1 MLGNLFSKEKS
12 NIEVQHDGL
21 TLDMTRVPHH
31 VAIIMDGNGRWAKRR
46 GMPRSAGHKA
56 GADTLKQIIMA
67 SDELGIKVL
76 TVYAFSTENW
86 KRPEEEVSYIM
97 NLMLTYLKKN
107 LADLDAK
114 NVQLRFIGD
123 RTRLSKDLQELF
135 NTAETSMYKNSGLI
149 VNVAVNYGGRGE
161 IATAVKS
168 IVKDVENKKIEA
180 SQISEELISTY
191 LYTAPENEV
200 DLLIRPGADLRISNY
215 LLWQIAYAEFWYTD
229 LCWPDFTKETLI
241 EAIKSYQ
248 GRDRRFGGLH
258 EE

>member
-1 MLGNLFSKEKS
+1 M
-12 NIEVQHDGL
+12 
-21 TLDMTRVPHH
+21 
-31 VAIIMDGNGRWAKRR
+31 
-46 GMPRSAGHKA
+46 
-56 GADTLKQIIMA
+56 
-67 SDELGIKVL
+67 L

-135 NTAETSMYKNSGLI
+135 NTAETSMHKNSGLI

-168 IVKDVENKKIEA
+168 IVKDVENKKIDA

>member
-1 MLGNLFSKEKS
+1 MFGNLFSKEKS
-12 NIEVQHDGL
+12 DIEVQHNDL
-21 TLDMTRVPHH
+21 PLDMTRVPHH

-67 SDELGIKVL
+67 ADELGIKVL

-107 LADLDAK
+107 LADLDTK

-135 NTAETSMYKNSGLI
+135 NTAEASMCKNSGLI

>member
-21 TLDMTRVPHH
+21 TLDMIRVPHH

-56 GADTLKQIIMA
+56 GADTLKQIIVA
-67 SDELGIKVL
+67 ADELGVKVL

-135 NTAETSMYKNSGLI
+135 NTAETSMHKNSGLI

-168 IVKDVENKKIEA
+168 IVKDVENKKIDA

>member
-12 NIEVQHDGL
+12 NIEVQHDDL

-56 GADTLKQIIMA
+56 GADTLKQIIVA
-67 SDELGIKVL
+67 ADELGVKVL

-123 RTRLSKDLQELF
+123 RIRLSKDLQELF
-135 NTAETSMYKNSGLI
+135 NTAEASMCKNSGLI

>member
-1 MLGNLFSKEKS
+1 MV
-12 NIEVQHDGL
+12 IPQ
-21 TLDMTRVPHH
+21 H
-31 VAIIMDGNGRWAKRR
+31 VAIILDGNGRWAKSK
-46 GMPRSAGHKA
+46 GMPRNYGHSR
-56 GADTLKQIIMA
+56 GAKNLEVICEDAWNM
-67 SDELGIKVL
+67 GIKYL
-76 TVYAFSTENW
+76 TVYLFSTENW

-135 NTAETSMYKNSGLI
+135 NTAETSMHKNSGLI

>member
-56 GADTLKQIIMA
+56 GADTLKQIIVA
-67 SDELGIKVL
+67 ADELGVKVL

-107 LADLDAK
+107 LADLDTK

-135 NTAETSMYKNSGLI
+135 NTAEASMCKNSGLI

>member
-12 NIEVQHDGL
+12 NIEVQHDDL

-56 GADTLKQIIMA
+56 GADTLKQIIVA
-67 SDELGIKVL
+67 ADELGVKVL

-123 RTRLSKDLQELF
+123 RTRLSKDLQELL
-135 NTAETSMYKNSGLI
+135 NTAETSMHKNSGLI
-149 VNVAVNYGGRGE
+149 VNVAVNYGGRG
-161 IATAVKS
+161 
-168 IVKDVENKKIEA
+168 EA